1 MLNDSKI
8 TTKTSVG
15 RAMMFV
21 TMENNSV
28 REIRL

>member
-15 RAMMFV
+15 RVMMIV
-21 TMENNSV
+21 TMGNNSV
-28 REIRL
+28 RGTCL